1 MTSLWRVLED
11 AAGSGEEETPEDK
24 GPVMAGR
31 PCWVGFFLRS
41 PQTTACTCLSL
52 TSVSAVRGVVITL
65 PPAPCWG
72 ENQMWAEGEPSCD
85 QCHREGQ

>member
-31 PCWVGFFLRS
+31 PCWVGFFPRS
-41 PQTTACTCLSL
+41 SQATVCTCLSL
-52 TSVSAVRGVVITL
+52 TSVSAVRGGGHHF
-65 PPAPCWG
+65 APSPLLG
-72 ENQMWAEGEPSCD
+72 GKSD
-85 QCHREGQ
+85 VGREGSFM

>member
-31 PCWVGFFLRS
+31 PCWVGFFPRSSSSVKCSVQNPDGPLRY
-41 PQTTACTCLSL
+41 L
-52 TSVSAVRGVVITL
+52 THRTK
-65 PPAPCWG
+65 
-72 ENQMWAEGEPSCD
+72 ENK
-85 QCHREGQ
+85 